1 MCSLILR
8 EERLTQVLCYV
19 SGDYSSSSLRVG
31 KSLYPGPW
39 SAHLQKKINE
49 RLKKNIY
56 STICPAYLTGLL

>member
-8 EERLTQVLCYV
+8 EEHLTQVLCYV

-31 KSLYPGPW
+31 KSLYSGPW

-49 RLKKNIY
+49 R
-56 STICPAYLTGLL
+56 